1 MDLGI
6 KEIVFIFT
14 KTLLPPSIFWLL
26 SAPQKGFQP
35 IYVPLDSRST
45 YILHF
50 LGSSYTKVRS
60 YDGAAAAAAAV
71 TPVAG
76 KFVFRE
82 RKRFQRPT
90 ALSLFKVKMVHKK
103 TSSLFHEEIS

>member
-1 MDLGI
+1 MTDGSSKRI
-6 KEIVFIFT
+6 ST
-14 KTLLPPSIFWLL
+14 HS
-26 SAPQKGFQP
+26 
-35 IYVPLDSRST
+35 VPLDSRST

-60 YDGAAAAAAAV
+60 YDGAAAAAIAAV
-71 TPVAG
+71 TG

-90 ALSLFKVKMVHKK
+90 ALSLFQSKDGP
-103 TSSLFHEEIS
+103 